1 MKKILISTIL
11 AVFFTFSASADNNIG
26 ISISAA
32 NMDASGSHTT
42 NSSTGGSGGAA
53 AASSGNA
60 DFEVAS
66 FFVEKE
72 VDVSGITVAFGLD
85 MIPMTAEVDK
95 LGGGDGFDA
104 MVEVGDVM
112 TAYIQPMFDTGD
124 MAVYLK
130 AGVTSANVDITDVSR
145 QATNAGTA
153 STDGAQS
160 KTLEGIML
168 GLGETKEEVVET
180 MKDLRDV
187 GVDIVTLGQYLQ
199 PTKKHLTVKDF
210 ITPEEFKDY
219 EIIGKGMGF
228 RHVESGPL
236 VRSSY
241 KAHKH
246 IH

>member
-42 NSSTGGSGGAA
+42 NSSSGGSGGAA
-53 AASSGNA
+53 LTSSANA

-72 VDVSGITVAFGLD
+72 MDLGGITVAIGLD
-85 MIPMTAEVDK
+85 LIPMTAEVDK
-95 LGGGDGFDA
+95 IGGGDGFDA

-112 TAYIQPMFDTGD
+112 TAYLQPMFNAGD
-124 MAVYLK
+124 DVSIYLK

-145 QATNAGTA
+145 QATTAGTA

-160 KTLEGIML
+160 KSLDGLML
-168 GLGETKEEVVET
+168 GLGVQKDIGDMFIRAEGTVTDFDEISHTNSNGKVVKADSELT
-180 MKDLRDV
+180 R
-187 GVDIVTLGQYLQ
+187 
-199 PTKKHLTVKDF
+199 LTVTF
-210 ITPEEFKDY
+210 
-219 EIIGKGMGF
+219 GKSF
-228 RHVESGPL
+228 
-236 VRSSY
+236 
-241 KAHKH
+241 
-246 IH
+246 